1 MKFNKE
7 NLKQVFLSILA
18 IALIGF
24 GYFNY
29 NSGISNINNKEI
41 LEVSADY
48 NEVNLGDVELVN
60 SDIVPN
66 DELEESTSLMTN
78 EVEVSNITDKN
89 TTNNNI
95 QEEEESLKDDYF
107 TETRIERDRMY
118 SEMLEVYQNLV
129 KSEETP
135 AEQKTI
141 AAQEITNITNIKNSI
156 MISENL
162 IKNKGFE
169 DVVILVNS
177 ENVNIVVKSSKLNQ
191 EEISQIQNI
200 VQRELKVNFSNIS
213 ITNK

>member
-7 NLKQVFLSILA
+7 NFKQIFLSFLA
-18 IALIGF
+18 IALICF

-29 NSGISNINNKEI
+29 NSGISNINKNQDT

-48 NEVNLGDVELVN
+48 NEANLGDVELVN

-66 DELEESTSLMTN
+66 DNLEE
-78 EVEVSNITDKN
+78 V
-89 TTNNNI
+89 NNNSI
-95 QEEEESLKDDYF
+95 ENNIINDNKENNTIIKNQENYEDDYF
-107 TETRIERDRMY
+107 TETRIQRDRMY

-129 KSEETP
+129 KSDETP
-135 AEQKTI
+135 VEQKTI

-169 DVVILVNS
+169 DVIILVNS
-177 ENVNIVVKSSKLNQ
+177 ENVNVVVKSSKLNQ
-191 EEISQIQNI
+191 EEISKIQNI
-200 VQRELKVNFSNIS
+200 VQRELNTNFSNIS